1 MSKAKFLLNY
11 SVYDYMISENTI
23 QFLKRIV
30 WNLIREF
37 LTVNYE
43 ISFEKFKKDLKKK
56 TPQPSFTLGRRY
68 QEISELRCADYSI
81 YCNSFLINSHC
92 FDSASNEARLSHA
105 LNVVV

>member
-56 TPQPSFTLGRRY
+56 LPSPPLPLEEDIKRSANYDVQTIRFTV
-68 QEISELRCADYSI
+68 IV
-81 YCNSFLINSHC
+81 F
-92 FDSASNEARLSHA
+92 
-105 LNVVV
+105 

>member
-56 TPQPSFTLGRRY
+56 NSPAPLY
-68 QEISELRCADYSI
+68 PWKKISRDQRITMCRL
-81 YCNSFLINSHC
+81 
-92 FDSASNEARLSHA
+92 FDL
-105 LNVVV
+105 L

>member
-56 TPQPSFTLGRRY
+56 TPQPPLPLEEDIKRSANYDVQTIRFTV
-68 QEISELRCADYSI
+68 IV
-81 YCNSFLINSHC
+81 F
-92 FDSASNEARLSHA
+92 
-105 LNVVV
+105 